1 MTILSRRRMIEACSL
16 LGLAASTRAAAATG
30 TAPLARLSLN
40 ENPFG
45 PAPGVRRVLDA
56 APGDINRYGD
66 EAAADRLVARIA
78 ALEGIDGR
86 QIVMGEMLEVLGLF
100 MAAQAPVGGRFV
112 YSVPGYTAM
121 VDAARPLGGEP
132 VGVPLDAGL
141 ANDLD
146 ALDHAVRAG
155 AKALYL
161 INPHNPTGTASDRAA
176 FDAFLARVS
185 QRVLVVVDEAYLEY
199 DNMALS
205 AARLTRDG
213 HNVAVFRTLDKI
225 YGLAGLPVGYLLAP
239 RPLAAALQ
247 AAGFGDPHE
256 LGRLQIAVA
265 GAALAD
271 QGWVR
276 QVRNRVVAGRLRL
289 TAELERLGLEHSR
302 SVANF
307 VFFRSPVPAE
317 TLRHDLLLRGII
329 VARPFPP
336 LDQWIR
342 ISVGTE
348 EEVTHTISA
357 LRDSLTP
364 VGERLGRGS
373 G

>member
-1 MTILSRRRMIEACSL
+1 MTILPRRRMIEGMIGGWGL
-16 LGLAASTRAAAATG
+16 LGLAASARAAAATG
-30 TAPLARLSLN
+30 TTPPARLSLN

-45 PAPGVRRVLDA
+45 PAPGVRRVIEA
-56 APGDINRYGD
+56 ASGDINRYGD
-66 EAAADRLVARIA
+66 GSAADRLVAQIA
-78 ALEGIDGR
+78 GLEGIDGR
-86 QIVMGEMLEVLGLF
+86 QVVMGEMLEVLGLF
-100 MAAQAPVGGRFV
+100 LAAQAPVGGRFV
-112 YSVPGYTAM
+112 YSVPGYTAL

-132 VGVPLDAGL
+132 VGVPLDAQM

-146 ALDHAVRAG
+146 ALDHAVQAG
-155 AKALYL
+155 TKALYL

-199 DNMALS
+199 DDMALS

-225 YGLAGLPVGYLLAP
+225 YGLAGLPIGYLLAP

-247 AAGFGDPHE
+247 AAGFGDPHA
-256 LGRLQIAVA
+256 LGRLQIAAA

-276 QVRNRVVAGRLRL
+276 QVRRRIVAGRTRL
-289 TAELERLGLEHSR
+289 TAELERLGLEHSH
-302 SVANF
+302 SAADF

-317 TLRHDLLLRGII
+317 TLRHDLLRRGIV

-348 EEVTHTISA
+348 GDVTHTISA
-357 LRDSLTP
+357 LRDSL
-364 VGERLGRGS
+364 RSS
-373 G
+373 GAVPG